1 MELWKF
7 NRLYLQKILFAIG
20 AFVAFSIMS
29 IATILFIY
37 VYIPT
42 LSAQSPTVRTAVQK
56 VLVSK
61 VFGVHYYGDLWRNDI
76 WEQGKA
82 IQQLSL
88 NERLNFYLL
97 ILLNCE
103 LDCGYAYMFSE
114 MISKDAMH
122 FKRYLINYRYNQL
135 HNYKLNPA
143 QKKLIDGWIA
153 EMDVIVMQN
162 KW

>member
-1 MELWKF
+1 MELWKS

-20 AFVAFSIMS
+20 AFVAFLIIS
-29 IATILFIY
+29 IAAILIIY

-61 VFGVHYYGDLWRNDI
+61 VFGVHYYGDIWKNDI
-76 WEQGKA
+76 FEQGKA

-103 LDCGYAYMFSE
+103 LDCGYAYMYSE
-114 MISKDAMH
+114 MISKDAVQ
-122 FKRYLINYRYNQL
+122 FKKYLINYRGNKL
-135 HNYKLNPA
+135 LNDRLNPA

-153 EMDVIVMQN
+153 EMDVIVKQN